1 MTILACSPDKITIA
15 AGYSNGEL
23 RIFNY
28 ITKALISTQ
37 RGHRSAVTS
46 LAYEEGGVLL
56 ASGGA
61 DSDIIIWDLV
71 AGVGLC
77 RLRGHKDAVTGI
89 GFLQRGFQRL
99 LVSGSK
105 DTLLKV
111 RIISY
116 REKKIAYFLIS
127 FLYSY

>member
-1 MTILACSPDKITIA
+1 VSGEVTVLACSPDKTTIA
-15 AGYSNGEL
+15 AGYSNGEV

-28 ITKALISTQ
+28 ITKALVSSQ

-46 LAYEEGGVLL
+46 LAYEDGGVLL

-61 DSDIIIWDLV
+61 DSDIIVWDLV

-77 RLRGHKDAVTGI
+77 RLRGHRDSVTGV
-89 GFLQRGFQRL
+89 GFLQRGHQRL

-111 RIISY
+111 MFNYEI
-116 REKKIAYFLIS
+116 KPAV
-127 FLYSY
+127 